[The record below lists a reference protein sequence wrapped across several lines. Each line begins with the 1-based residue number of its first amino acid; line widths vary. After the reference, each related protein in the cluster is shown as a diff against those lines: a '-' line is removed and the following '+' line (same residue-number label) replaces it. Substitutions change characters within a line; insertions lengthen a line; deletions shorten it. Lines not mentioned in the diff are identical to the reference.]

1 MKNWCGPM
9 WSGDHDKILW
19 QIDSEWSGRDQ
30 HFMDSEAAR
39 RVLTLYTREF
49 ESRLSKDEYAWLT
62 ERGYV
67 KTVGDYEGEF
77 KSAWQIVIL
86 ANDEIRNKLLSIG
99 ERIKVK
105 YQADFEALK
114 APYAEAVLE
123 SVPTHLRK
131 VKAYELQFVFHADGW
146 FLLH

>member
-1 MKNWCGPM
+1 M
-9 WSGDHDKILW
+9 
-19 QIDSEWSGRDQ
+19 
-30 HFMDSEAAR
+30 
-39 RVLTLYTREF
+39 
-49 ESRLSKDEYAWLT
+49 
-62 ERGYV
+62 
-67 KTVGDYEGEF
+67 
-77 KSAWQIVIL
+77 IL

-146 FLLH
+146 FLLHCITALLNNGKLQKPTAEQKKSLTTLITPI